1 MASLNASICRLA
13 LLLCIVSTTT
23 TVVHCFVVPNEVRG
37 YASSSTEQ
45 SFSPTT
51 RGNSGSVTMYMPP
64 SSTSQTPP
72 MSAQK
77 ILSTP
82 GVKSPGTK
90 RQKGRKSSTPLSL
103 SPSVLASCDTLPSFH
118 TAHGLLSPE
127 TVLRLE
133 QMTDPEDRSKGLDLF
148 LTTYRRDG
156 PMSCLKM
163 LSDPAILPHLTS
175 AMRDLLV

>member
-1 MASLNASICRLA
+1 MASSFNPSLYVLA
-13 LLLCIVSTTT
+13 ITLCCLWSSH
-23 TVVHCFVVPNEVRG
+23 TVNSYVVPNQIRG
-37 YASSSTEQ
+37 YAGASTERD
-45 SFSPTT
+45 FSP
-51 RGNSGSVTMYMPP
+51 RGSISMYMPP

-77 ILSTP
+77 ILATP
-82 GVKSPGTK
+82 GVLSPNSNK
-90 RQKGRKSSTPLSL
+90 RSASPLSL

-133 QMTDPEDRSKGLDLF
+133 QMTDPEDRSKALNLF

-163 LSDPAILPHLTS
+163 LSDPDILPHLTT
-175 AMRDLLV
+175 AMRDLLA